1 MYNKNIVNLYADI
14 GELDKIF
21 VSQDEAR
28 AFLDEVNTNLIKVN
42 YEGFINGNR
51 KGIIKGGLI
60 GVLASGAVM
69 GIIYMIN
76 KHTSKKQKEDSK

>member
-60 GVLASGAVM
+60 GVLASGVVM